1 MVKLSAL
8 APGLSATQF
17 LEAFSQTAVNRPQQW
32 CRAVVLERREPL
44 FCKWQRSHH
53 WGSKQNV
60 WEEKV
65 QQESTV
71 LSSDYTTTQLGLKLA
86 AHANTRGHTALWT
99 FSFLTYMTI
108 WNTFP
113 YSSVPQQEW
122 EMTQKVFSRR
132 VSHSEWFLNIRFFF
146 SFFQILELFN
156 IILIAYTS
164 RALFL
169 KRSCMQEKHVHSMQH
184 SSVVASSSKYRV
196 QLSRKFLV
204 QRNMHSTAIGSV
216 HHQHNEVKELQSC
229 SSQRRI
235 SFPDFS

>member
-1 MVKLSAL
+1 MFGRKK
-8 APGLSATQF
+8 F
-17 LEAFSQTAVNRPQQW
+17 NRS
-32 CRAVVLERREPL
+32 
-44 FCKWQRSHH
+44 QRSY
-53 WGSKQNV
+53 
-60 WEEKV
+60 
-65 QQESTV
+65 
-71 LSSDYTTTQLGLKLA
+71 LPITQLHSWASSLRHMQTQEDALLSELSLFLRMWQSGTLSL
-86 AHANTRGHTALWT
+86 TALCHSRNEKWPKKYLAEELAT
-99 FSFLTYMTI
+99 VSDFSAY
-108 WNTFP
+108 
-113 YSSVPQQEW
+113 V
-122 EMTQKVFSRR
+122 
-132 VSHSEWFLNIRFFF
+132 FFF